1 MAGIPAPSLS
11 NHLQLQLHH
20 LYLSFFPTAG
30 SVSKWGSNY
39 QQHEMNWR
47 SVDSKSG
54 PYHDVVFDQEGVSLV
69 RDLSRF
75 LSRELTAL
83 NPVDSDSPSAVR
95 QTLKTKKPG
104 VGILKSKF

>member
-1 MAGIPAPSLS
+1 
-11 NHLQLQLHH
+11 
-20 LYLSFFPTAG
+20 
-30 SVSKWGSNY
+30 
-39 QQHEMNWR
+39 MNWR

-104 VGILKSKF
+104 VGILKSKFLVVCFVAEKLTQRQIDEPRP